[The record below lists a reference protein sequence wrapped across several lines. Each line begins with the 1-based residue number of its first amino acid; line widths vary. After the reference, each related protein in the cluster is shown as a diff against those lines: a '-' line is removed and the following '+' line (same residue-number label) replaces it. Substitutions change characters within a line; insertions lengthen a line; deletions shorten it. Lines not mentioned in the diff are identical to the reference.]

1 VPFVL
6 DIDCESKQTP
16 NGAATRQVPCHQ
28 AGRGSL
34 LPFAAIGSSNS
45 ALAERATA
53 RTSLLCSE
61 VMATAN
67 KSNLFSKLF
76 RVIGKPRA
84 SIAPLTMLAM
94 GILMLGLVAGGFLLH
109 SRLDKLETELPF
121 AKGGV
126 ESTNERL
133 MSLQREVSQI
143 RQDQSSAAAMIAR
156 LDNRLSAM
164 AQPTSPQNNVLQI
177 TAVEAK
183 LIREFLIKI
192 DALKPMVEAGHKV
205 GDTLPEDRLLDFSAV
220 LTQRV
225 PKLKNINYTIDQSG
239 SIILVSENRIV
250 AILDFVNVA
259 R

>member
-1 VPFVL
+1 MTQNAP
-6 DIDCESKQTP
+6 
-16 NGAATRQVPCHQ
+16 
-28 AGRGSL
+28 AGFLG
-34 LPFAAIGSSNS
+34 
-45 ALAERATA
+45 
-53 RTSLLCSE
+53 
-61 VMATAN
+61 
-67 KSNLFSKLF
+67 
-76 RVIGKPRA
+76 
-84 SIAPLTMLAM
+84 IAPVTMLAL
-94 GILMLGLVAGGFLLH
+94 GILALLGLVAGGFFLH
-109 SRLDKLETELPF
+109 TRLDKLEAELTF
-121 AKGGV
+121 ATKNV
-126 ESTNERL
+126 ANTNERL

-164 AQPTSPQNNVLQI
+164 AQPTSSQNNVLQI

-220 LTQRV
+220 LTQGV